1 MTSTADSG
9 ALWTRWIDLAQT
21 RLGSRVVYATDDFF
35 APKDRLIDPREP
47 VFLPDEYDENGKW
60 MDGWES
66 RRRRDDGHDHCIVC
80 LGQRG
85 IVKGIDIDTRHFTG
99 NYPPAA
105 SIDACVSDA
114 ELPGD
119 AVAWTAIVP
128 VSPLNG
134 DSHNMFAVDS
144 DRAWTHLKLNIY
156 PDGGVARLRV
166 FGHIRRDWSTV
177 GPDDVVDLAA
187 MVNGG
192 NPVACNDEHF
202 GKLGNIIAPGH
213 GRTMGDGWET
223 RRRREP
229 GSDWGILALAHPGT
243 IEEVLVDTAHFKGNY
258 PDRCSLQAARVDGEP
273 EELLPAQSQ
282 SWPLL
287 LPQQRL
293 SMDAEHLFRA
303 EVAPLGPVSH
313 VRVNMIPDGG
323 ISRLRLFGRIDK
335 G

>member
-1 MTSTADSG
+1 MTSTVDSS

-66 RRRRDDGHDHCIVC
+66 RRRRDDGHDHCILC

-85 IVKGIDIDTRHFTG
+85 IVKGVDVDTRHFTG

-105 SIDACVSDA
+105 SVDACVSDA

-119 AVAWTAIVP
+119 DVAWTPIVP

-134 DSHNMFAVDS
+134 DSHNVFAVDS
-144 DRAWTHLKLNIY
+144 DRAWTHLRLNIY

-177 GPDDVVDLAA
+177 GPDGVVDLAA

-192 NPVACNDEHF
+192 HPVACNDEHF
-202 GKLGNIIAPGH
+202 GKLGN
-213 GRTMGDGWET
+213 
-223 RRRREP
+223 
-229 GSDWGILALAHPGT
+229 T
-243 IEEVLVDTAHFKGNY
+243 IEEVLIDTAHFKGNY

-287 LPQQRL
+287 LPEQRL